1 MTSLPHVSLLLLL
14 PANVFSPAGLL
25 NLYERFHST
34 SLRKRAI
41 HMLYEHI
48 AADDR
53 FTKCISIGPVSVLPL
68 WSLE

>member
-1 MTSLPHVSLLLLL
+1 MDLSCCQVSTN
-14 PANVFSPAGLL
+14 AFSPAGLL

-34 SLRKRAI
+34 SLRKWAI
-41 HMLYEHI
+41 QMLYEHI